1 MHRAGLLALVFLLL
15 MPLSAPAEEITLVK
29 HASRAEP
36 AGFTRYTVQSGD
48 TLWKI
53 LMRTQNA
60 RSSDLPYLYR
70 KFRELNPGITNLNYI
85 MAGQKI
91 SVPHLPGGEERDLSV
106 EAAPEDVYVIKK
118 GQHLAMILREV
129 YGLSDKRIF
138 NEYLDLIKEL
148 NPEIED
154 LDVVEIGQKIR
165 MPEIRKDPAA
175 PKTTAGSREPGKTVF
190 GGDMSRRPDVLL
202 HELIEEKVDEM
213 TRRRQAAERGQT
225 EEPEVTGP
233 GREEQA
239 DRGRGSAASIL
250 EVSRRSRQAPEEV
263 IRNEASPLPAQ
274 TPLPGTE
281 MIFEEKEKAPEKKP
295 APAKKRDIG
304 RVPKEAPAP
313 ERRSA
318 PPAAVQG
325 PPPVA
330 AAKDLEKRAAAGTP
344 PGMEE
349 AAEQGAPAGTGVAA
363 AQAEGGDRKDSV
375 AARLVR
381 KTLLPALT
389 RMGGRQKDQGTYFM
403 PMAGG
408 SSISID
414 TTEIPVIELDTGM
427 RVILDIN
434 DRISPDVRTI
444 LEQAFPSCRIISG
457 RPEGLES
464 LMDRILDVAGYFSI
478 NKDAGPLLVGEEEKV
493 RFSGKWIVYKDFSRR
508 NVFVIN
514 LLDDHDQQTPD
525 PIRHYASRFGIDLIE
540 MGGKP
545 WSFPKE
551 PVGSLIELN
560 GSYGKLFDLLGT
572 AYERDRELTL
582 VSIDALKISYKAPLL
597 YQGKIIL
604 AEELPDNTM
613 SDLLAQKGFTVIHTA
628 QEPLETVLDK
638 LGIERQGP
646 PVKTVVAD
654 RRAELELPALQVGGL
669 VVLLCPLDADIASY
683 LASTGMKIALWQGPV
698 R

>member
-1 MHRAGLLALVFLLL
+1 MHRALLPALVFLLL
-15 MPLSAPAEEITLVK
+15 VPCIAPAEEITLVK
-29 HASRAEP
+29 RASRAEP

-53 LMRTQNA
+53 LTKTQNA
-60 RSSDLPYLYR
+60 RESDLPYLYR
-70 KFRELNPGITNLNYI
+70 KFRVLNPGITNLNYI
-85 MAGQKI
+85 RAGQKI
-91 SVPHLPGGEERDLSV
+91 SVPHLPGGQERDLSV

-118 GQHLAMILREV
+118 GQHLAMILREM
-129 YGLSDKRIF
+129 YGLPDQQIF

-154 LDVVEIGQKIR
+154 LDVVEVGQKIR
-165 MPEIRKDPAA
+165 MPEIRTDQAA
-175 PKTTAGSREPGKTVF
+175 ARAREPG
-190 GGDMSRRPDVLL
+190 GDMAKRPDALL
-202 HELIEEKVDEM
+202 HEIIEEKVDEL
-213 TRRRQAAERGQT
+213 TRRRQAEER
-225 EEPEVTGP
+225 
-233 GREEQA
+233 A
-239 DRGRGSAASIL
+239 DRERASVASIL
-250 EVSRRSRQAPEEV
+250 EVTRKDRQVPQEVLREEAPL
-263 IRNEASPLPAQ
+263 LPAQ
-274 TPLPGTE
+274 TL
-281 MIFEEKEKAPEKKP
+281 
-295 APAKKRDIG
+295 
-304 RVPKEAPAP
+304 
-313 ERRSA
+313 
-318 PPAAVQG
+318 
-325 PPPVA
+325 PPPVRSTAARANEPEKRVA
-330 AAKDLEKRAAAGTP
+330 AAASPVMKERARP
-344 PGMEE
+344 
-349 AAEQGAPAGTGVAA
+349 GAPAGPGTGATERPV
-363 AQAEGGDRKDSV
+363 GDLGKDSA

-389 RMGGRQKDQGTYFM
+389 KMGGRQKDQGTYFM

-414 TTEIPVIELDTGM
+414 TTEIPVIELDTGV
-427 RVILDIN
+427 RVILDMN
-434 DRISPDVRTI
+434 DRISPDVRAI

-457 RPEGLES
+457 RPEGLEA
-464 LMDRILDVAGYFSI
+464 LMDRILDVSGYFSI
-478 NKDAGPLLVGEEEKV
+478 NRDAGPLLVGEEEKI

-514 LLDDHDQQTPD
+514 ILEDRDQQTPD
-525 PIRHYASRFGIDLIE
+525 PIRSYASRFGIDLIE
-540 MGGKP
+540 MGGRP
-545 WSFPKE
+545 WSSSETP
-551 PVGSLIELN
+551 GGALIELN

-654 RRAELELPALQVGGL
+654 RRAELELPAVQVGGL

>member
-1 MHRAGLLALVFLLL
+1 
-15 MPLSAPAEEITLVK
+15 
-29 HASRAEP
+29 
-36 AGFTRYTVQSGD
+36 
-48 TLWKI
+48 
-53 LMRTQNA
+53 
-60 RSSDLPYLYR
+60 
-70 KFRELNPGITNLNYI
+70 
-85 MAGQKI
+85 
-91 SVPHLPGGEERDLSV
+91 
-106 EAAPEDVYVIKK
+106 
-118 GQHLAMILREV
+118 
-129 YGLSDKRIF
+129 
-138 NEYLDLIKEL
+138 
-148 NPEIED
+148 
-154 LDVVEIGQKIR
+154 
-165 MPEIRKDPAA
+165 
-175 PKTTAGSREPGKTVF
+175 
-190 GGDMSRRPDVLL
+190 
-202 HELIEEKVDEM
+202 
-213 TRRRQAAERGQT
+213 
-225 EEPEVTGP
+225 
-233 GREEQA
+233 
-239 DRGRGSAASIL
+239 
-250 EVSRRSRQAPEEV
+250 
-263 IRNEASPLPAQ
+263 
-274 TPLPGTE
+274 

-464 LMDRILDVAGYFSI
+464 LMDRVLNVSGYFSI
-478 NKDAGPLLVGEEEKV
+478 NKDSGPLLVGEDEKI
-493 RFSGKWIVYKDFSRR
+493 RFSGKWIVYKDFSRQ

-514 LLDDHDQQTPD
+514 LLDEAEQQTPG
-525 PIRHYASRFGIDLIE
+525 PIRNYAYRFGIDLIE
-540 MGGKP
+540 MGGRP
-545 WSFPKE
+545 WAPQGTSE
-551 PVGSLIELN
+551 TALTEL
-560 GSYGKLFDLLGT
+560 GHSYHKLFDLLGMP
-572 AYERDRELTL
+572 YEQDKELEL
-582 VSIDALKISYKAPLL
+582 ISIDALRIAYKAPLL
-597 YQGKIIL
+597 YNRNIIL
-604 AEELPDNTM
+604 TEELPDKTM
-613 SDLLAQKGFTVIHTA
+613 SELLAKKGYTVVDTSA
-628 QEPLETVLDK
+628 EVFETVLDT

-646 PVKTVVAD
+646 PVKTEVAAE
-654 RRAELELPALQVGGL
+654 RTELELPAVKVGEV
-669 VVLLCPLDADIASY
+669 VVLLSALDTDIARY
-683 LASTGMKIALWQGPV
+683 LASTGMKIAVW
-698 R
+698 